1 MSLDACFRLCRRA
14 KAGCAVKDNTP
25 LIQPSFF
32 ISQPDVDSYVMSD
45 QQSAGV
51 PVTVQVSYT
60 FIPIVP
66 SLV

>member
-14 KAGCAVKDNTP
+14 KAGGAVKDNRP

-32 ISQPDVDSYVMSD
+32 LSQPDVDSYVMSA
-45 QQSAGV
+45 SAGV